1 MKRRL
6 KELLD
11 RVEKLQQEN
20 QTLKEENAYLKFQ
33 LKELQEKIYKKKHR
47 EEETE
52 EDRQE
57 KQSKKRG
64 APFGHLGWF
73 RKKPKEIDVV
83 EIVKLKQCPEC
94 GSDEITELGKPQEH
108 IQEDIVIPKVKAVCY
123 QKHQYYCRRC
133 KKAVEGR
140 GKEELPNSYIG
151 PIAKTVAVYL
161 KYHVKVSDRDIHR
174 LFESL
179 FSLKMSTGSIMGFRD
194 QLRRYCQPLYE
205 QLLKSLKNSSFIHA
219 DETGWRLGGKKHWLW
234 NFSNNLISVTHIAK
248 GRGQSTVDHLLGSQ
262 YDGILISDFLSAY
275 NKIKTKGKQKCLVHL
290 LRDLKRIQ
298 EALWDDSSVQS
309 FCQRLKELLKDA
321 TQLAKA
327 YQNQA
332 ISKTDFESKRTRLEE
347 SLKDLTYTDPH
358 HKILQRLV
366 KRLNQYRGELLT
378 FLYHPGIDSNN
389 NHAERQIRP
398 NVLLRKITF
407 GNRSVEGTQNHNV
420 LMSIIQ
426 TAKLR
431 KLDPLQFL
439 QNRLFSFDNPN
450 ALADLI
456 PP

>member
-1 MKRRL
+1 MNHKQ
-6 KELLD
+6 LLEVNQRQAEEID
-11 RVEKLQQEN
+11 KLR
-20 QTLKEENAYLKFQ
+20 EENAYLKFQ
-33 LKELQEKIYKKKHR
+33 LKELQEKIYKKKHKHSEA
-47 EEETE
+47 EEE
-52 EDRQE
+52 DDS
-57 KQSKKRG
+57 KIPKKRG

-73 RKKPKEIDVV
+73 RKKPKKIDAV

-94 GSDEITELGKPQEH
+94 GSDEITESGQPQEH
-108 IQEDIVIPKVKAVCY
+108 IQEDIVIPKVKATCY

-194 QLRRYCQPLYE
+194 QLKRYCQPLYE

-219 DETGWRLGGKKHWLW
+219 DETGWRLDGKPDWLW
-234 NFSNNLISVTHIAK
+234 NFSNRSLSVTHIDK
-248 GRGQSTVDHLLGSQ
+248 GRGQSTVDQMLGSQ

-275 NKIKTKGKQKCLVHL
+275 NKIKAKGKQRCWVHL
-290 LRDLKRIQ
+290 LRDLKRVQ
-298 EALWDDSSVQS
+298 SALPDDESVQI
-309 FCQRLKELLKDA
+309 FCERLKTIYKDSRILSE
-321 TQLAKA
+321 Q
-327 YQNQA
+327 YQK
-332 ISKTDFESKRTRLEE
+332 ISRKEFKEKRSHLEQ
-347 SLKDLTYTDPH
+347 SLKDLNYADPT

-366 KRLNQYRGELLT
+366 KRLKRHKDELLT
-378 FLYHPGIDSNN
+378 FLHYPNIASNN
-389 NHAERQIRP
+389 NHAEQQIRP

-407 GNRSVEGTQNHNV
+407 GNRSVQGTLNHNV
-420 LMSIIQ
+420 LMSVIQ

-431 KLDPLQFL
+431 NLNPMEFL
-439 QNRLFSFDNPN
+439 RNWLFSFDKPN
-450 ALADLI
+450 ALANLI